1 MGAPPETLVP
11 ARTTI
16 VFLHGT
22 RLTAA
27 MWAPQI
33 AALGDEFDCLA
44 LDLPGHGT
52 RSTER
57 FSLAGAADAVAE
69 LIATQDGG
77 QAIVVGWSLGGY
89 VAMELASRWP
99 NRVTGLVLA
108 GATAD
113 PVGPWFVPYTALA
126 MALRVIPTSWLDLLH
141 GWFFRR
147 RYPPSIAEPI
157 LAAGFNYRAGSQAVR
172 AVIGERFR
180 PRLARY
186 PGRTLIIN
194 GESDLLFRLAE
205 RSFAGAA
212 TDPSRVLIR
221 GSGHRTNLD
230 QPDAFTAAIRLFAR
244 DRQSSSP
251 ARRGSRRIL
260 GGPTQPA

>member
-1 MGAPPETLVP
+1 MSE
-11 ARTTI
+11 RTTI

-27 MWAPQI
+27 QWTSQV
-33 AALGDEFDCLA
+33 AALGDQFDCLA

-52 RSTER
+52 RAAER
-57 FSLAGAADAVAE
+57 FSLAGAAESVAE
-69 LIATQDGG
+69 EIATRGG
-77 QAIVVGWSLGGY
+77 GRATVVGWSLGGY
-89 VAMELASRWP
+89 VAMELAARFPEQVS
-99 NRVTGLVLA
+99 GLVLA

-113 PVGPWFVPYTALA
+113 PTGPWIVPYHALA
-126 MALRVIPTSWLDLLH
+126 VALRVTPVTWLDRLH
-141 GWFFRR
+141 VWFFRR

-157 LAAGFNYRAGSQAVR
+157 LAAGFDYRAGSQAIR

-205 RSFAGAA
+205 RSFAGVA
-212 TDPSRVLIR
+212 TDAKRVLIR
-221 GSGHRTNLD
+221 AAGHRTNLD
-230 QPDAFTAAIRLFAR
+230 QPEAFTAAVRAFAAGR
-244 DRQSSSP
+244 PPPP
-251 ARRGSRRIL
+251 AARPGSRRIL

>member
-1 MGAPPETLVP
+1 MPG
-11 ARTTI
+11 RTTI

-33 AALGDEFDCLA
+33 AALRDEFDCLA

-52 RSTER
+52 NSAER

-69 LIATQDGG
+69 VIATHEAG

-99 NRVTGLVLA
+99 ERVSGLVLA

-113 PVGPWFVPYTALA
+113 PTGPWIVPYHALA
-126 MALRVIPTSWLDLLH
+126 LALRVIPTSWLDRLH
-141 GWFFRR
+141 DWFFRR

-157 LAAGFNYRAGSQAVR
+157 IAAGFDYRAGSQAVR

-194 GESDLLFRLAE
+194 GEADLLFRLAE
-205 RSFAGAA
+205 RSFAEVAA
-212 TDPSRVLIR
+212 DANRVLIR
-221 GSGHRTNLD
+221 AAGHRTNLD
-230 QPDAFTAAIRLFAR
+230 QPEAFTAAIRRFVAAQPPLRA
-244 DRQSSSP
+244 
-251 ARRGSRRIL
+251 AGAGSRRIL

>member
-1 MGAPPETLVP
+1 MS

-27 MWAPQI
+27 MWAPQVV
-33 AALGDEFDCLA
+33 ALSDEFECLA

-52 RSTER
+52 RSAER
-57 FSLAGAADAVAE
+57 FSLTGAAESLANE
-69 LIATQDGG
+69 IATRGG
-77 QAIVVGWSLGGY
+77 GGRAIVVGWSLGGY
-89 VAMELASRWP
+89 VAMELAARFP
-99 NRVTGLVLA
+99 ERVSGLVLA

-113 PVGPWFVPYTALA
+113 PTGPWIVPYNALA
-126 MALRVIPTSWLDLLH
+126 VALRVTPVPWLDTLH
-141 GWFFRR
+141 AWFFRR
-147 RYPPSIAEPI
+147 RYPPAIGEPI
-157 LAAGFNYRAGSQAVR
+157 LAAGFDYRAGSQAVR
-172 AVIGERFR
+172 TVIGERFR

-205 RSFAGAA
+205 RSFAAVA
-212 TDPSRVLIR
+212 TDARRVLIR
-221 GSGHRTNLD
+221 GAGHRTNLD
-230 QPDAFTAAIRLFAR
+230 QPEAFTAAVRAFAAVPPPP
-244 DRQSSSP
+244 P
-251 ARRGSRRIL
+251 AGRAGSRRIL

>member
-1 MGAPPETLVP
+1 MP

-33 AALGDEFDCLA
+33 AALSDAFNCLA
-44 LDLPGHGT
+44 IDLPGHGT
-52 RSTER
+52 RRTER
-57 FSLAGAADAVAE
+57 FTLTAAAESVAE
-69 LIATQDGG
+69 TIATAAGG
-77 QAIVVGWSLGGY
+77 GRAIVVGWSLGGY
-89 VAMELASRWP
+89 VAMELAARFP
-99 NRVTGLVLA
+99 ERVSGLVLA

-113 PVGPWFVPYTALA
+113 PTGQWIVPYHALA
-126 MALRVIPTSWLDLLH
+126 LALRVTPIRWLDKLH
-141 GWFFRR
+141 VWFFRR
-147 RYPPSIAEPI
+147 RYPPAIGEPI
-157 LAAGFNYRAGSQAVR
+157 LAAGFDYRAGSQAIR
-172 AVIGERFR
+172 TVIGERFR

-205 RSFAGAA
+205 RSFAMVA
-212 TDPSRVLIR
+212 TDARRVLIR
-221 GSGHRTNLD
+221 AAGHRTNLD
-230 QPDAFTAAIRLFAR
+230 QPEAFTAAVRAFAAG
-244 DRQSSSP
+244 P
-251 ARRGSRRIL
+251 APSAAGRRGSRRIL